1 MKDNITET
9 VTKLLEQVK
18 RPGMTDL
25 IAHITEKGFFDA
37 PCSTD
42 KHLSCDGGL
51 AKHSFNVFDV
61 MLHLNNNFTAELPY
75 ESMVIC
81 GLLHDLGKMGDHD
94 KPYYSPNV
102 LKSGT
107 VSAAK
112 PYVTN
117 KELTYL
123 PHEVRSV
130 MIIERFIELTEDE
143 EAAILWH
150 NGLYGAFK
158 YDIPGK
164 ETPLYM
170 VLHFADMWAS
180 RVIEPGDEL
189 INTEIKKEGE

>member
-1 MKDNITET
+1 MRDTII
-9 VTKLLEQVK
+9 KLLEQVK

-25 IAHITEKGFFDA
+25 IEHITERGFFDA

-42 KHLSCDGGL
+42 KHLSCEGGL
-51 AKHSFNVFDV
+51 ARHSFNVFDV
-61 MLHLNNNFTAELPY
+61 MLHLNNTFTAELPY
-75 ESMVIC
+75 ESLVLC
-81 GLLHDLGKMGDHD
+81 GLLHDLGKMGDHA
-94 KPYYSPNV
+94 KPYYAPNV

-112 PYVTN
+112 PYITN
-117 KELTYL
+117 KDLIYL

-164 ETPLYM
+164 ETQLYM

-180 RVIEPGDEL
+180 RVVEERNAL
-189 INTEIKKEGE
+189 ISEALKEKEAE